1 MASTTR
7 SYCRTVIPISH
18 FHCRRLNR
26 SFASTLRKAIA
37 SNIFLLVREFR
48 GWCGMTRHQIRFN
61 RIVYTIVADSLSLLS
76 SIILSKRC
84 GRGATTCEFRR
95 DLEIVKRRW
104 QLLSTDNRSG
114 PLKDPFLCFLLQNLF
129 IQRCL
134 HVIIVQRMNEHRCLT
149 LAWQIFFLLLLYRVV
164 YALAHF
170 QLVRSYS
177 QKFPGV
183 PLHFDIQ
190 LWQSFLF

>member
-1 MASTTR
+1 MILQWRITTVGHKADISWASWTTWVVISTSIEHHLWIVNKGRIMASTTR

-26 SFASTLRKAIA
+26 SFTSTLRKAIA

-76 SIILSKRC
+76 GIIINKRS
-84 GRGATTCEFRR
+84 GKGTTTCEFRW
-95 DLEIVKRRW
+95 DLKIVKRRW

-114 PLKDPFLCFLLQNLF
+114 PLKDPFLCFLL
-129 IQRCL
+129 
-134 HVIIVQRMNEHRCLT
+134 
-149 LAWQIFFLLLLYRVV
+149 
-164 YALAHF
+164 
-170 QLVRSYS
+170 
-177 QKFPGV
+177 
-183 PLHFDIQ
+183 
-190 LWQSFLF
+190 